1 MLYSSQTTPDFA
13 LSPLISRL
21 IAIVIMVVSVLF
33 TSACQSAPTNQ
44 TPATAMPT
52 APKVALVLGGG
63 AAKGIAHVGVIK
75 ALEDNGIKP
84 DIIVGTSVGSLVGS
98 LYASGMS
105 ADTLKKV
112 TLATPDS
119 ALMDFT
125 FSNQGFVEG
134 VKLKNFINKQVNNR
148 PIEDFPIKF
157 AAIATE
163 RDTLAKTVLDFGN
176 AGLAV
181 QASCSIPNIFI
192 APRIPEKV
200 GKKYIDG
207 GVSSLV
213 PVDTAREL
221 GADIVIAVD
230 VTAAKPPAETTAQL
244 AKLKNGQTIDIKSL
258 ASFWGLFEQSIAAG
272 LYNQLPVNKAAVNN
286 SQNATA
292 KPAHSREALRADVL
306 IIPEV
311 GHASFVDTRE
321 RAALISEGEKAA
333 LAKLPDIQKI
343 VTAKTKASQPTQQR

>member
-1 MLYSSQTTPDFA
+1 MIFSAQMAFSRFTTA
-13 LSPLISRL
+13 LM
-21 IAIVIMVVSVLF
+21 IAFSVLT
-33 TSACQSAPTNQ
+33 TSACQSSPPSQPLAAPAPKT
-44 TPATAMPT
+44 
-52 APKVALVLGGG
+52 PKVALVLGGG

-84 DIIVGTSVGSLVGS
+84 DIIVGTSMGSLVGS

-105 ADTLKKV
+105 ADQLKKV
-112 TLATPDS
+112 TIATPDS

-134 VKLKNFINKQVNNR
+134 IKLKNFINKQVNNR
-148 PIEDFPIKF
+148 PIEAFPIKF

-163 RDTLAKTVLDFGN
+163 RDTLAKTVLDFGD

-181 QASCSIPNIFI
+181 QASCSVPNLFI

-213 PVDTAREL
+213 PVDSARDL

-230 VTAAKPPAETTAQL
+230 VTAAKPPTETQAQL
-244 AKLKNGQTIDIKSL
+244 AKLKNAQPIDIKSL
-258 ASFWGLFEQSIAAG
+258 ASFWGLFEQSIASG
-272 LYNQLPVNKAAVNN
+272 LYRPLQNGAAIDKNINKAAVNRA
-286 SQNATA
+286 NATA
-292 KPAHSREALRADVL
+292 ATNAPITREALRADVL

-311 GHASFVDTRE
+311 GQTSFVDTRE
-321 RAALISEGEKAA
+321 RAALIHEGEKAT
-333 LAKLPDIQKI
+333 LAKLSDIQKLI
-343 VTAKTKASQPTQQR
+343 ANYPKTMP

>member
-1 MLYSSQTTPDFA
+1 MWYASQSTPNFAFSS
-13 LSPLISRL
+13 LISRL
-21 IAIVIMVVSVLF
+21 IATVIMVIGVLF
-33 TSACQSAPTNQ
+33 TSACQSAPTHP
-44 TPATAMPT
+44 PAASPIPK

-63 AAKGIAHVGVIK
+63 AAKGIAHVGVIQ
-75 ALEDNGIKP
+75 ALEDNGIRP

-105 ADTLKKV
+105 ATNLTKV
-112 TLATPDS
+112 TLNTPDS
-119 ALMDFT
+119 ALVDFT
-125 FSNQGFVEG
+125 LSNQGFIEG
-134 VKLKNFINKQVNNR
+134 IKLKNFINQQVNNQ
-148 PIEDFPIKF
+148 PIEAFPIQF

-163 RDTLAKTVLDFGN
+163 QGSLAKTVLNSGN
-176 AGLAV
+176 SGHAV
-181 QASCSIPNIFI
+181 QASCSVPNLFI

-213 PVDTAREL
+213 PVDTARDL

-230 VTAAKPPAETTAQL
+230 VTAAKPPAETAAQL

-272 LYNQLPVNKAAVNN
+272 LYQPLPLNKAAAN
-286 SQNATA
+286 SSTSTSKTA
-292 KPAHSREALRADVL
+292 HNREALRADVL

-311 GHASFVDTRE
+311 GHTSFVDTRE
-321 RAALISEGEKAA
+321 RAALISAGKKAT
-333 LAKLPDIQKI
+333 LAKLPEIQKI
-343 VTAKTKASQPTQQR
+343 IADKTKIIQ

>member
-1 MLYSSQTTPDFA
+1 MTYSSQTTPDFA
-13 LSPLISRL
+13 FSPLISRL
-21 IAIVIMVVSVLF
+21 ITAIIMVISVLF

-44 TPATAMPT
+44 SAATPAPKT
-52 APKVALVLGGG
+52 PKVALVLGGG

-105 ADTLKKV
+105 ADKLKAV

-134 VKLKNFINKQVNNR
+134 IKLKNFINKQVNNQ
-148 PIEDFPIKF
+148 PMEAFPIKF

-163 RDTLAKTVLDFGN
+163 QGTLAKTVLDSGN

-181 QASCSIPNIFI
+181 QASCSVPNIFI

-213 PVDTAREL
+213 PVDTAHDL
-221 GADIVIAVD
+221 GADVVIAVD
-230 VTAAKPPAETTAQL
+230 VTAAKPPAETAAQL

-286 SQNATA
+286 TQSATA
-292 KPAHSREALRADVL
+292 KPANSREALRADVL

-333 LAKLPDIQKI
+333 LTKIPDIKKLI
-343 VTAKTKASQPTQQR
+343 AAKTSQID